1 MRMKIKWYGHSAFLI
16 TTAKGVRIITD
27 PYQSGAFGGDLAYGK
42 ITDEADIVLSSHDH
56 DDHNYTKDIKGRFT
70 YINKTG
76 TYEEKG
82 VRIRA
87 VPTYHDGTKGSQ
99 RGKNLFFI
107 VEADDLKVAHAG
119 DLGHAL
125 DAAALGE
132 IGTVD
137 ILLLPVGGFFTIDA
151 AEATGIME
159 ALKPRVTIPMHF
171 KTEKCAFP
179 ITPVEDFTRGKE
191 RVRSAGA
198 TEAEFSKAGL
208 PDEAEIVVLRHA
220 L

>member
-1 MRMKIKWYGHSAFLI
+1 MGMKIKWYGHSAFLI
-16 TTAKGVRIITD
+16 TTARGVRIITD
-27 PYQSGAFGGDLAYGK
+27 PYQSGAFGGDLSYGK

-56 DDHNYTKDIKGRFT
+56 DDHNYTKDIRGRFT
-70 YINKTG
+70 YINKAG
-76 TYEEKG
+76 AYEEKG
-82 VRIRA
+82 VKIRA
-87 VPTYHDGTKGSQ
+87 MPTYHDGSKGSQ
-99 RGKNLFFI
+99 RGKNLFFV
-107 VEADDLKVAHAG
+107 VESDDLTVAHAG

-125 DAAALGE
+125 DAATAKE
-132 IGTVD
+132 IGAVD

-151 AEATGIME
+151 SEATRIVE

-191 RVRSAGA
+191 GVRDPGV
-198 TEAEFSKAGL
+198 TEVEFSKAGL
-208 PDEAEIVVLRHA
+208 PDEAQIVVLDHA

>member
-1 MRMKIKWYGHSAFLI
+1 MKIKWYGHSAFLI

-27 PYQSGAFGGDLAYGK
+27 PYQSGAFGGDLSYGK

-70 YINKTG
+70 YINKAG
-76 TYEEKG
+76 VYEEKG
-82 VRIRA
+82 VKIRA
-87 VPTYHDGTKGSQ
+87 VPTYHDGSKGSQ
-99 RGKNLFFI
+99 RGKNLFFV
-107 VEADDLKVAHAG
+107 VEADVTVAHAG
-119 DLGHAL
+119 DLGHTL
-125 DAAALGE
+125 DAAAVKD
-132 IGTVD
+132 IGAVD

-151 AEATGIME
+151 SEAARIVE

-179 ITPVEDFTRGKE
+179 IQPVEDFTRGKE
-191 RVRSAGA
+191 RVRNADV
-198 TEAEFSKAGL
+198 TEVEFSKACL
-208 PDEAEIVVLRHA
+208 PGEAEIVVLRHS

>member
-1 MRMKIKWYGHSAFLI
+1 MKIKWYGHSAFLI

-56 DDHNYTKDIKGRFT
+56 DDHNYTKDIRGRFT
-70 YINKTG
+70 YINKAG
-76 TYEEKG
+76 AYEEKG
-82 VRIRA
+82 VSIRA
-87 VPTYHDGTKGSQ
+87 VPTYHDGSKGSQ

-107 VEADDLKVAHAG
+107 VEADGLRVAHAG
-119 DLGHAL
+119 DLGHTL
-125 DAAALGE
+125 DAAAAGE
-132 IGTVD
+132 IGQVD
-137 ILLLPVGGFFTIDA
+137 ILLLPVGGFFTVDA
-151 AEATGIME
+151 SEATRIVE
-159 ALKPRVTIPMHF
+159 ALKPRITIPMHF

-191 RVRSAGA
+191 RVRTLKV
-198 TEAEFSKAGL
+198 TEGEFSKAGL
-208 PDEAEIVVLRHA
+208 PGEAEIVVLDHA

>member
-1 MRMKIKWYGHSAFLI
+1 MKIKWYGHSAFLI
-16 TTAKGVRIITD
+16 TTAKGVRIIID
-27 PYQSGAFGGDLAYGK
+27 PYQSGAFGGDLSYGK

-70 YINKTG
+70 YVNKAG
-76 TYEEKG
+76 AFEEKG

-87 VPTYHDGTKGSQ
+87 VPTYHDGSKGSQ

-119 DLGHAL
+119 DLGHTLNEASVR
-125 DAAALGE
+125 E

-137 ILLLPVGGFFTIDA
+137 VLLLPVGGFFTVDA
-151 AEATGIME
+151 SEATRIVE

-191 RVRSAGA
+191 RVREVRA
-198 TEAEFSKAGL
+198 TETEFSKADL
-208 PDEAEIVVLRHA
+208 PGEPEIVVLHHA

>member
-1 MRMKIKWYGHSAFLI
+1 MKIKWYGHSAFLI
-16 TTAKGVRIITD
+16 TTEKGVRIITD

-70 YINKTG
+70 YINRSG
-76 TYEEKG
+76 VYEEKG
-82 VRIRA
+82 VKIRA
-87 VPTYHDGTKGSQ
+87 IPTYHDGSKGSQ
-99 RGKNLFFI
+99 RGKNLVFV

-119 DLGHAL
+119 DLGHTL
-125 DAAALGE
+125 DAAAVKDMGV
-132 IGTVD
+132 VD

-151 AEATGIME
+151 SEAARIVE
-159 ALKPRVTIPMHF
+159 DLKPRITIPMHF
-171 KTEKCAFP
+171 KTDKCAFP

-191 RVRSAGA
+191 GVRDAGV
-198 TEAEFSKAGL
+198 TEVEFSKSGL
-208 PDEAEIVVLRHA
+208 PDKAEIVVLRHA